1 MVIDQGCTKVGV
13 SGQFG
18 QATHLGTRHFLV
30 CVANG
35 HFPIG
40 IGNDRVIIIIVVTA
54 STQVALRTDKGWIF
68 LLASTIIF
76 GVNGQ
81 VVGERCTCFIGK
93 VKGRSVVQILARL
106 IVKRRQ

>member
-1 MVIDQGCTKVGV
+1 MVIYQGCTKIGV
-13 SGQFG
+13 RGQFG
-18 QATHLGTRHFLV
+18 HATHLGTRHFLV

-40 IGNDRVIIIIVVTA
+40 IGNGRFIVIIVIA
-54 STQVALRTDKGWIF
+54 STQDALRTDKGWIL

-81 VVGERCTCFIGK
+81 VVCERCTRFIGK